1 MMMGWWCEG
10 VPAADSI
17 VAASRFHFRY
27 ACAMVFRWKTW
38 PDPDPDPDPDP
49 LLFLWRIIIIIP
61 LNQLALWV
69 WLRFYW
75 NHKRSKHFEVAPRIE
90 CFIGLSA
97 VLSGMVWFWSW
108 SRSWSPVWKMLDP
121 RLCVLSTY
129 RITPAPRPII
139 ANDNTNWESG
149 GREVGKDSIPS
160 AWESGY
166 REISA
171 RAALCYA

>member
-38 PDPDPDPDPDP
+38 PDPDPDPDP

-75 NHKRSKHFEVAPRIE
+75 AHKRSKHFEVAPRIE

-97 VLSGMVWFWSW
+97 VLSGMVLVLVPVLVSCLKNARFPFM
-108 SRSWSPVWKMLDP
+108 RSVNISDYARP
-121 RLCVLSTY
+121 
-129 RITPAPRPII
+129 PRPII